1 MAIKR
6 YGATKT
12 NTITNAFQANLSTRG
27 TGSNMGEADVMEVF
41 SLYGEASA
49 GTSRELSR
57 VLVDFPVLTT
67 IASDRT
73 AGKIPASG
81 SVNFVLK
88 LTDAPHTETTPRNFT
103 LNVAAVSQLWTQG
116 TGLDTV
122 NYTDLGVSNWL
133 NATSSATFWTNQ
145 GGDFLT
151 GSGFY
156 VGSQT
161 FVGGT
166 ENLAVDVTPIVE
178 SQLLGTFGAY
188 GFGVFLTSSLENALT
203 SYYTKKFF
211 ASGSEYYFYRPVLE
225 AQWNSSLQ
233 DDGNNFYLSSSLAD
247 ASDNINKLYLYNVV
261 RGQLKNIP
269 SIGTGLIYLT
279 VHTASG
285 APAIQA
291 AVTGGWASTGIY
303 SASIVYTGSATSIY
317 PVWFSGSVQ
326 FHTGSEITV
335 NTLDSSNNFYTTD
348 FYCKITNLKTSYT
361 NNENP
366 SFRLYTRP
374 RDWSPNIFTVAN
386 VEAETT
392 IIKNVYYKIFRLV
405 DNYEVI
411 GYGTGSSQETLM
423 SYDKDGNYFS
433 LDMSMFE
440 PGYMYGIKVMF
451 KLNDSE
457 YKEQPEIFKFRVA

>member
-41 SLYGEASA
+41 SLYGQASA

-67 IASDRT
+67 IASDRST
-73 AGKIPASG
+73 GKIPASG

-88 LTDAPHTETTPRNFT
+88 LTDAPHVETTPRNFT
-103 LNVAAVSQLWTQG
+103 LNVAAVSQSWTQG
-116 TGLDTV
+116 LGVDTV
-122 NYTDLGVSNWL
+122 NYTDIGSSNWVQ
-133 NATSSATFWTNQ
+133 ATDSANWTNQ

-151 GSGFY
+151 GSGNY
-156 VGSQT
+156 IGSQT
-161 FVGGT
+161 FIGGT
-166 ENLAVDVTPIVE
+166 ENLSVDVTALIE
-178 SQLLGTFGAY
+178 QQLGGTIGAY
-188 GFGVFLTSSLENALT
+188 GFGVFLTSSLESALT

-211 ASGSEYYFYRPVLE
+211 ASGSEYYFYRPALE
-225 AQWNSSLQ
+225 ARWNSSLQ
-233 DDGNNFYLSSSLAD
+233 DDTNNFYMSSSLAD
-247 ASDNINKLYLYNVV
+247 AASNINTLYLYDVV

-269 SIGTGLIYLT
+269 AVGTNAILLT

-285 APAIQA
+285 APAIQP
-291 AVTGGWASTGIY
+291 AVTGGWVSTGIY

-326 FHTGSEITV
+326 YHTGSEITV
-335 NTLDSSNNFYTTD
+335 NTLDSSDNYYTTD

-366 SFRLYTRP
+366 SFRLYTRN
-374 RDWSPNIFTVAN
+374 RNWSPTIYVVAN
-386 VEAETT
+386 VEPETV
-392 IIKNVYYKIFRLV
+392 IVKNAYYKIFRIV

-411 GYGTGSSQETLM
+411 GYGTGSTQETLM
-423 SYDKDGNYFS
+423 SYDKDGNYFN

-457 YKEQPEIFKFRVA
+457 YKEQPEVFKFKVI